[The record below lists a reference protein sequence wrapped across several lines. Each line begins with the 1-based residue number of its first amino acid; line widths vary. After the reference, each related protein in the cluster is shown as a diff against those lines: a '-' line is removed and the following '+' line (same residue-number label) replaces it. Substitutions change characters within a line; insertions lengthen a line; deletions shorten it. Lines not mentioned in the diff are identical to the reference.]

1 METETKTIEEEIEP
15 VEEVEEEVQK
25 KKEFTYRGKTIDELK
40 KLNIREFAM
49 LLTARERRTVLR
61 NSDVIEKF
69 IEKCIKHSEKEK
81 NIRTHN
87 RNIIITPQLIGM
99 TIYVYNG
106 KTFEPVR
113 VIAEMIGQRL
123 GEFSHTRR
131 AVKHGSAGIGATRSS
146 ASKSVK

>member
-1 METETKTIEEEIEP
+1 MEQETKAIEEEM
-15 VEEVEEEVQK
+15 EEEAEEEVQK

-87 RNIIITPQLIGM
+87 RNIIITPQLIGL

-106 KTFEPVR
+106 KTF
-113 VIAEMIGQRL
+113 
-123 GEFSHTRR
+123 
-131 AVKHGSAGIGATRSS
+131 
-146 ASKSVK
+146 